1 MPYDMEM
8 EEYEEELREKELNM
22 HYQGKTKEQ
31 IQYSEIVSGVSVLL
45 MIGIILLSWIWKLL

>member
-1 MPYDMEM
+1 MPFDMEQ
-8 EEYEEELREKELNM
+8 EEYEEELREKELYM

-31 IQYSEIVSGVSVLL
+31 VQYSEIVSGVSVLL